1 MPRNADLVPDA
12 LAAIPRAVASVP
24 DGMAASVLAGV
35 DPIYGLYASMV
46 GPILGGLFS
55 SSALMVVTATSA
67 SALAASSALTA
78 TPSADRASAL
88 FLLTLM
94 AGGVMLVA
102 GILRLGRY
110 TRFVANSVM
119 LGFLSGIAVNIL
131 LSQVPGITGAEAAG
145 ANATQ
150 KALDVLLHPGR
161 IDPATV
167 LVGLSTIALLV
178 WGSRTRVRAFAAL
191 AALAIP
197 SIVVAVAGL
206 TSVVTVGDQG
216 AIPTGLPIPAIP
228 PLRLFN
234 LDLLF
239 GAGAIAVIVLVQSA
253 GVADSVP
260 NPDGTR
266 ADLNRNF
273 VAQAIANAGAGLFS
287 GQPVGGSVGQTALNR
302 SIGARSRWAAVF
314 SGLWMGVILLLF
326 STLVGEVAVAA
337 LAGVLIVAAI
347 GALNEDA
354 ILLVWRTGPISQI
367 AMVTTFVATLFL
379 PVAAAVGIGVALSL
393 LLQLNQEA
401 MDLTVV
407 RMVPRD
413 DGTIVVEPA
422 PKRLGSREVVML
434 DVFGSLLFAGARTL
448 EAHLPD
454 PGGAKRPAVV
464 LRLRGRTTLSSTATE
479 VLARY
484 VGQLEEAG
492 GRLYL
497 SGVDPGVAEHLRRT
511 HNLEAIGSV
520 ELVPATDV
528 LGESSRDAYARARA
542 FVAEPS

>member
-216 AIPTGLPIPAIP
+216 AI
-228 PLRLFN
+228 
-234 LDLLF
+234 
-239 GAGAIAVIVLVQSA
+239 
-253 GVADSVP
+253 
-260 NPDGTR
+260 
-266 ADLNRNF
+266 
-273 VAQAIANAGAGLFS
+273 
-287 GQPVGGSVGQTALNR
+287 
-302 SIGARSRWAAVF
+302 
-314 SGLWMGVILLLF
+314 
-326 STLVGEVAVAA
+326 
-337 LAGVLIVAAI
+337 
-347 GALNEDA
+347 
-354 ILLVWRTGPISQI
+354 
-367 AMVTTFVATLFL
+367 
-379 PVAAAVGIGVALSL
+379 
-393 LLQLNQEA
+393 
-401 MDLTVV
+401 
-407 RMVPRD
+407 
-413 DGTIVVEPA
+413 
-422 PKRLGSREVVML
+422 
-434 DVFGSLLFAGARTL
+434 
-448 EAHLPD
+448 
-454 PGGAKRPAVV
+454 
-464 LRLRGRTTLSSTATE
+464 
-479 VLARY
+479 
-484 VGQLEEAG
+484 
-492 GRLYL
+492 
-497 SGVDPGVAEHLRRT
+497 
-511 HNLEAIGSV
+511 
-520 ELVPATDV
+520 
-528 LGESSRDAYARARA
+528 
-542 FVAEPS
+542 